1 MTEIVDWI
9 LGLPEGLVWLALTV
23 ASGVE
28 YVFPPFPGD
37 AIVLAGSV
45 LAGHRGLD
53 FVPIFAAV
61 TLGSLLGTWV
71 DFEIGRWLASP
82 RETWIHRCFARP
94 RVAAAIDQIT
104 RGFARHGDF
113 YLVINR
119 FLPGIRAFFFVAA
132 GMVGFGRT
140 RTLVIA
146 VSAATLW
153 NALILVV
160 GAIVGANLEALLY
173 FAKRYSQIA
182 WLFVA
187 VALVVVV
194 VRARWRKKR
203 QRLEEKVV
211 DARDL

>member
-9 LGLPEGLVWLALTV
+9 LGLPEGLIWLALTI
-23 ASGVE
+23 AAGVE

-61 TLGSLLGTWV
+61 TLGSLLGAWV
-71 DFEIGRWLASP
+71 DFEVGRWLASP
-82 RETWIHRCFARP
+82 RDTWVHRWFARP
-94 RVAAAIDQIT
+94 KVAGAVDQVT
-104 RGFARHGDF
+104 RGFAKHGDF

-132 GMVGFGRT
+132 GMAGFSRT
-140 RTLVIA
+140 RTLAIA

-160 GAIVGANLEALLY
+160 GAVVGANLEALLH
-173 FAKRYSQIA
+173 FAKRYSQLA

-187 VALVVVV
+187 VVLLSLLL
-194 VRARWRKKR
+194 RTWWRKKR
-203 QRLEEKVV
+203 PVTEEKVG